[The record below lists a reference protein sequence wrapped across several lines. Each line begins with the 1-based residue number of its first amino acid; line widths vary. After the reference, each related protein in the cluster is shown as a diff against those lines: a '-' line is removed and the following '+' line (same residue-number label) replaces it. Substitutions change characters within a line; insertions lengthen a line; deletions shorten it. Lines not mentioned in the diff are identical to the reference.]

1 MARKFTL
8 QFYFILFISFYS
20 SLNLQ
25 SQSYKTL
32 VSGPNH
38 DVIVYEAPDDILYIT
53 ANIPYNG
60 TYAKGRAFTK
70 FGAGNNGQYKKPI
83 ILVEGLDLDIGEN
96 HDQGDR
102 IGDRGWPSFIAET
115 TDENDPTERVFE
127 KS

>member
-1 MARKFTL
+1 MSSKFNL
-8 QFYFILFISFYS
+8 QFYTLILLCLCSVI
-20 SLNLQ
+20 NLQ
-25 SQSYKTL
+25 SQTYRTL
-32 VSGPNH
+32 VSGPNN
-38 DVIVYEAPDDILYIT
+38 DAIVYEAPDDILYIT